1 MDVLPSTQH
10 RATDAK
16 RGLTNHSER
25 FNNTVRQRVGR
36 LVRKT
41 LSFSKGPHLHQLV
54 IRLFLHRY
62 NLECHNN
69 HAVWRIA

>member
-25 FNNTVRQRVGR
+25 FNNTKSRFVG
-36 LVRKT
+36 VC
-41 LSFSKGPHLHQLV
+41 F
-54 IRLFLHRY
+54 
-62 NLECHNN
+62 
-69 HAVWRIA
+69 